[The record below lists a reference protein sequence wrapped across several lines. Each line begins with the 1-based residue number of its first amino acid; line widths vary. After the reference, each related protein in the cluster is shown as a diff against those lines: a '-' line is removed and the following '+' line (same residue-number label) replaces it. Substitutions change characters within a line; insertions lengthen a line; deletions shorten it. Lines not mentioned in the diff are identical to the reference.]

1 MKKNKIIRCTSCFA
15 SLRKTPGGSLVAWR
29 RNLSFLTVLFL
40 VGILAPRTG
49 AEELTLE
56 TALNLATKENPI
68 VLGAREQ
75 VFQAEEQV
83 NVAKAGMGPNLGVLL
98 SYTKNKDA
106 KQYAVY
112 GNNTGDIIGFAP
124 AGYEDTWY
132 TALQFTQVLYAGGSL
147 RAGVKAA
154 EFQKNSAESLYARSL
169 QSVTNSVRKA
179 YYNVQRYRAQLT
191 VAEESV
197 ELAEEHLKQV
207 EAFYRNGVVAK
218 NEVLRVQVDVSS
230 AELSRIRMDNAVK
243 VAWKALE
250 RAVGVSLQDAYTLG
264 EPETSLPAFQVPSDP
279 ISTALTLRPEIFSLE
294 AQSEAAL
301 QVAAA
306 EKGQLLP
313 QVLFRGEVSAA
324 DDSFFPDN
332 DDWTLG
338 LSLQWTLFDSGEQ
351 NAKASQA
358 KSLARQ
364 LLHELE
370 DLRRQIGLEVSTATL
385 DLESAKQR
393 MEVAR
398 AQVESAEEDY
408 RMALRRYTAQV
419 GTNIDVLDARVAL
432 SEARTALVN
441 AVYDGRTAYSDLLYA
456 VGEDP
461 FLQGKEPL
469 EERDS
474 L

>member
-1 MKKNKIIRCTSCFA
+1 MGTRASFLCDFEKNTFFRRGKRDC
-15 SLRKTPGGSLVAWR
+15 SLRMEIASFFVA
-29 RNLSFLTVLFL
+29 LFF
-40 VGILAPRTG
+40 VAMFCFSVS

-56 TALNLATKENPI
+56 TALDFAMKENPI
-68 VLGAREQ
+68 LLGAREQ
-75 VFQAEEQV
+75 VRQAEEEV
-83 NVAKAGMGPNLGVLL
+83 VAAQAGMGPDLQVLL
-98 SYTKNKDA
+98 SYTKEKEA

-112 GNNTGDIIGFAP
+112 GVGTGSIIGFAP

-132 TALQFTQVLYAGGSL
+132 TALQLTQTLYAGGSI

-154 EFQKNSAESLYARSL
+154 EFQKSSAESLYERSL
-169 QSVTNSVRKA
+169 QSVANSVRKA
-179 YYNVQRYRAQLT
+179 YYDLQRFRAQLG

-197 ELAEEHLKQV
+197 ELAKEHLKQV

-230 AELSRIRMDNAVK
+230 AELDRIRMDNAVK

-250 RAVGVSLQDAYTLG
+250 RAVGASLQENYTLG
-264 EPETSLPAFQVPSDP
+264 DPETSLPDFDLPPDP
-279 ISTALTLRPEIFSLE
+279 GTLALAQRPEIFSFE
-294 AQSEAAL
+294 FQSKAAM

-313 QVLFRGEVSAA
+313 QVLFVGEVNAA
-324 DDSFFPDN
+324 DDSFFPEN

-338 LSLQWTLFDSGEQ
+338 ISVQWTLFDSGEQ

-370 DLRRQIGLEVSTATL
+370 DLRRQIGLEVSTANL

-393 MEVAR
+393 VAVAR

-408 RMALRRYTAQV
+408 RMALRRYSAQV
-419 GTNIDVLDARVAL
+419 GTNIDVLDARLAL
-432 SEARTALVN
+432 SQARTALVN

-461 FLQGKEPL
+461 YLDQKVPA
-469 EERDS
+469 EESS